1 MSAFS
6 LVTATNVF
14 KRKFWKMSDAVFN
27 ASNVV
32 WSRTNKNSD
41 FVGKDMFV
49 SNPMS
54 FSGGVGSGS
63 LPTANV
69 GKYEGSIINSK
80 KIYAVCQVER
90 EAIKASEQ
98 SEGAFVKAMAETVKK
113 TLESFMRNCSRQLFN
128 DGSGIL
134 ARGSA
139 TGAAA
144 FVVGNGSEATPYVVT
159 FTSATFFDANIEER
173 DLVQVVSSITDLLP
187 PANTVYTPGAGGSV
201 EATTLEI
208 SAVDVVNYKV
218 SLIGTSTALAALVA
232 DVAYV
237 TGTASQALNVVTGV
251 GTTFTAGMVGK
262 QILFASGE
270 AAVITAFTDTTHVTV
285 NTSKTV
291 SSGAFTIKANFLG
304 ASALVM
310 QNSYMNDITGLRGI
324 SNISATGSG
333 SIYNVPVQR
342 RWAMQTL
349 DASAAA
355 ITIDLINQEMLKIE
369 RKSGKVPN
377 LIVCGFKQYQ
387 KLLALHE
394 NQKRYNLSP
403 KDSKYAGQFSFDG
416 LQFMSTAGIVPVV
429 YDRFVHDDEIWLLN
443 DNYITITMRPGGV
456 QWFEEDGTVFLRDTG
471 SDSYSARYGGYME
484 NYTIPS
490 FHGHIKNLA
499 M

>member
-1 MSAFS
+1 MASFN
-6 LVTATNVF
+6 LQTATNVF

-27 ASNVV
+27 ASNVT
-32 WSRTNKNSD
+32 WSRLNKNSD

-49 SNPMS
+49 SNPLS

-63 LPTANV
+63 LPTPNV

-113 TLESFMRNCSRQLFN
+113 TLESFMRNMSRQLFA
-128 DGSGIL
+128 DGSGVL
-134 ARGSA
+134 AKGA
-139 TGAAA
+139 GVAAA
-144 FVVGNGSEATPYVVT
+144 ANVT
-159 FTSATFFDANIEER
+159 GLGTTASPFIITLTAATFFDANFEER
-173 DLVQVVSSITDLLP
+173 DLVQIGT
-187 PANTVYTPGAGGSV
+187 GAAADNSGAAV
-201 EATTLEI
+201 ESCFLEI
-208 SAVDVVNYKV
+208 TAVDVVNYTV
-218 SLIGTSTALAALVA
+218 SLVTVSGTPTRLLALVA
-232 DVAYV
+232 LPGEFA
-237 TGTASQALNVVTGV
+237 
-251 GTTFTAGMVGK
+251 TTD
-262 QILFASGE
+262 I
-270 AAVITAFTDTTHVTV
+270 I
-285 NTSKTV
+285 
-291 SSGAFTIKANFLG
+291 
-304 ASALVM
+304 VM
-310 QNSYMNDITGLRGI
+310 QNSYQNDITGLRGI
-324 SNISATGSG
+324 ANLSATGSG

-342 RWAMQTL
+342 RWSMQVQ

-355 ITIDLINQEMLKIE
+355 ITVDLINQEMLKIE

-387 KLLALHE
+387 KMLALQE

-484 NYTIPS
+484 NYAIPT
-490 FHGHIKNLA
+490 FHGQIKNLA
-499 M
+499 V

>member
-27 ASNVV
+27 ASNVT
-32 WSRTNKNSD
+32 WSRLNKNSD

-54 FSGGVGSGS
+54 FSGGVGSGT

-113 TLESFMRNCSRQLFN
+113 TLESFMRNMSRMFFA
-128 DGSGIL
+128 DGSAIL
-134 ARGSA
+134 GKGDGVLSVYGAGS
-139 TGAAA
+139 TS
-144 FVVGNGSEATPYVVT
+144 NPYVLSL
-159 FTSATFFDANIEER
+159 SAANFFDANLEER
-173 DLVQVVSSITDLLP
+173 DLVNVVTGLATD
-187 PANTVYTPGAGGSV
+187 NSGGAA
-201 EATTLEI
+201 EATALEI
-208 SAVDVVNYKV
+208 VAVDVARLTV
-218 SLIGTSTALAALVA
+218 SLVGTSTRLAALVA
-232 DVAYV
+232 AGTVYS
-237 TGTASQALNVVTGV
+237 TGTASQAGTTITGV
-251 GTTFTAGMVGK
+251 GTTFLVGMVGGT
-262 QILFASGE
+262 IVFANGVT
-270 AAVITAFTDTTHVTV
+270 AVITGFTSTTVLTAAVSQTV
-285 NTSKTV
+285 
-291 SSGAFTIKANFLG
+291 
-304 ASALVM
+304 ASQAYSLSYGSNKLAITDGIAM
-310 QNSYMNDITGLRGI
+310 QNSYLNDITGLRGI
-324 SNISATGSG
+324 ANLSALGLGT
-333 SIYNVPVQR
+333 IYNVAVQR
-342 RWAMQTL
+342 RWSMEVL
-349 DASAAA
+349 DAGAAA
-355 ITIDLINQEMLKIE
+355 ITVDLINQQMLKIE

-387 KLLALHE
+387 KLLALQE

-429 YDRFVHDDEIWLLN
+429 YDRFVKDDELWLLN

-471 SDSYSARYGGYME
+471 SDSYSARYGGYLE
-484 NYTIPS
+484 NYCIPT
-490 FHGHIKNLA
+490 FHGQIKNLA
-499 M
+499 L

>member
-27 ASNVV
+27 ASTVT
-32 WSRTNKNSD
+32 WSRINKNSD

-49 SNPMS
+49 SNPLS

-113 TLESFMRNCSRQLFN
+113 TLESYMRNVSRMLFA
-128 DGSGIL
+128 DGTGVL
-134 ARGSA
+134 AKGAGSS
-139 TGAAA
+139 AAA
-144 FVVGNGSEATPYVVT
+144 AVSGAGTTASPYLIT
-159 FTSATFFDANIEER
+159 LTSSTFFDANLEER
-173 DLVQVVSSITDLLP
+173 DLVQIGT
-187 PANTVYTPGAGGSV
+187 GAAADNSGAAV
-201 EATTLEI
+201 EGTFLEI
-208 SAVDVVNYKV
+208 SAVDTTNFTV
-218 SLIGTSTALAALVA
+218 SLVGTSTRLAALVA
-232 DVAYV
+232 
-237 TGTASQALNVVTGV
+237 GTAKFA
-251 GTTFTAGMVGK
+251 TTD
-262 QILFASGE
+262 
-270 AAVITAFTDTTHVTV
+270 VI
-285 NTSKTV
+285 
-291 SSGAFTIKANFLG
+291 I
-304 ASALVM
+304 M
-310 QNSYMNDITGLRGI
+310 QNSYNNDITGLRGI
-324 SNISATGSG
+324 SNQSASGSG

-342 RWAMQTL
+342 RWSMQVL

-355 ITIDLINQEMLKIE
+355 ITVDLINQEMLKIE

-387 KLLALHE
+387 KMLALHE

-429 YDRFVHDDEIWLLN
+429 YDRFVKDDELWLLN
-443 DNYITITMRPGGV
+443 DNYITCTMRPGGV

-484 NYTIPS
+484 LYVIPT

-499 M
+499 V

>member
-27 ASNVV
+27 ASTVT
-32 WSRTNKNSD
+32 WSRINKNSD

-49 SNPMS
+49 SNPLS

-113 TLESFMRNCSRQLFN
+113 TLESYMRNMSRMLFA
-128 DGSGIL
+128 DGTGVL
-134 ARGSA
+134 AKGAGAS
-139 TGAAA
+139 AAA
-144 FVVGNGSEATPYVVT
+144 AVSGAGTTGSPYLVT
-159 FTSATFFDANIEER
+159 LTASTFFDANLEER
-173 DLVQVVSSITDLLP
+173 DLIQIGT
-187 PANTVYTPGAGGSV
+187 GAAADNSGAAV
-201 EATTLEI
+201 EGTFLEI
-208 SAVDVVNYKV
+208 SAVDTTNFTV
-218 SLIGTSTALAALVA
+218 SLVGSSTRLAALVA
-232 DVAYV
+232 
-237 TGTASQALNVVTGV
+237 GTAKFA
-251 GTTFTAGMVGK
+251 TTD
-262 QILFASGE
+262 
-270 AAVITAFTDTTHVTV
+270 VI
-285 NTSKTV
+285 
-291 SSGAFTIKANFLG
+291 I
-304 ASALVM
+304 M
-310 QNSYMNDITGLRGI
+310 QNSYNNDITGLRGI
-324 SNISATGSG
+324 SNQSAAGSG

-342 RWAMQTL
+342 RWSMQVL

-355 ITIDLINQEMLKIE
+355 ITVDLINQEMLKIE

-387 KLLALHE
+387 KMLALHE

-429 YDRFVHDDEIWLLN
+429 YDRFVKDDELWLLN
-443 DNYITITMRPGGV
+443 DNYITCTMRPGGV

-484 NYTIPS
+484 LYVIPT

-499 M
+499 V

>member
-27 ASNVV
+27 ASNVT
-32 WSRTNKNSD
+32 WSRINKNSD

-49 SNPMS
+49 SNPLS

-113 TLESFMRNCSRQLFN
+113 TLESFMRNMSRMFFA
-128 DGSGIL
+128 DGSGVL
-134 ARGSA
+134 GKGAGASA
-139 TGAAA
+139 ATAVTGA
-144 FVVGNGSEATPYVVT
+144 GTTGSPYIVT
-159 FTSATFFDANIEER
+159 LTASTFFDANFEEK
-173 DLVQVVSSITDLLP
+173 DLIQIVTGLASD
-187 PANTVYTPGAGGSV
+187 NTGGAV
-201 EATTLEI
+201 EVTYLEI
-208 SAVDVVNYKV
+208 VSVDPTLFNVGLVG
-218 SLIGTSTALAALVA
+218 SSTRLAALVA
-232 DVAYV
+232 
-237 TGTASQALNVVTGV
+237 GTAKFA
-251 GTTFTAGMVGK
+251 TTDG
-262 QILFASGE
+262 I
-270 AAVITAFTDTTHVTV
+270 
-285 NTSKTV
+285 
-291 SSGAFTIKANFLG
+291 
-304 ASALVM
+304 VM
-310 QNSYMNDITGLRGI
+310 QNSYGNDITGIRGI
-324 SNISATGSG
+324 ANQSALGSG

-342 RWAMQTL
+342 RWSMQTL

-355 ITIDLINQEMLKIE
+355 ITVDLINQEMLKIE

-387 KLLALHE
+387 KLLALQE

-403 KDSKYAGQFSFDG
+403 KDSKYSGQFSFDG

-456 QWFEEDGTVFLRDTG
+456 QWFEEDGTVFLRDSG
-471 SDSYSARYGGYME
+471 SDSYSARYGGYLE
-484 NYTIPS
+484 NYVIPT
-490 FHGHIKNLA
+490 FHGQIKNLA
-499 M
+499 V

>member
-1 MSAFS
+1 
-6 LVTATNVF
+6 
-14 KRKFWKMSDAVFN
+14 
-27 ASNVV
+27 
-32 WSRTNKNSD
+32 
-41 FVGKDMFV
+41 MFV

-113 TLESFMRNCSRQLFN
+113 TLESFMRNMSRQLFA

-134 ARGSA
+134 GKGDGVLSVYGAGS
-139 TGAAA
+139 TSVPYVLSLAAA
-144 FVVGNGSEATPYVVT
+144 N
-159 FTSATFFDANIEER
+159 FFDANLEER
-173 DLVQVVSSITDLLP
+173 DLVNVVTGLSALNLS
-187 PANTVYTPGAGGSV
+187 GAA

-208 SAVDVVNYKV
+208 LAVDVNKFTV
-218 SLIGTSTALAALVA
+218 SLVGTSVRLAALVA
-232 DVAYV
+232 AGSTYN
-237 TGTASQALNVVTGV
+237 TGTASQAGTVITGA
-251 GTTFTAGMVGK
+251 GTTFLNTMPGGTIV
-262 QILFASGE
+262 FADG
-270 AAVITAFTDTTHVTV
+270 TTSV
-285 NTSKTV
+285 
-291 SSGAFTIKANFLG
+291 LG
-304 ASALVM
+304 AYTSATVIAGVTSQTVASQAYVIYYGASKLAVTDGIAM
-310 QNSYMNDITGLRGI
+310 QNSYLNDMTGLRGI
-324 SNISATGSG
+324 ATQSALGTG

-342 RWAMQTL
+342 RWSMQTY
-349 DASAAA
+349 AAGGNA
-355 ITIDLINQEMLKIE
+355 ITVDLINQEMLKIE

-387 KLLALHE
+387 KMLDLHKDL
-394 NQKRYNLSP
+394 KRYPVSP
-403 KDSKYAGQFSFDG
+403 KDSKFAAQFSFDG

-471 SDSYSARYGGYME
+471 SDSYSARYGGYLE
-484 NYTIPS
+484 NYCIPT
-490 FHGHIKNLA
+490 FQGIITGLA
-499 M
+499 V

>member
-32 WSRTNKNSD
+32 WSRLEKNTD

-49 SNPMS
+49 SNPLS

-80 KIYAVCQVER
+80 RIYATAQVER
-90 EAIKASEQ
+90 EAIKASET
-98 SEGAFVKAMAETVKK
+98 SEGAFVKAMQETVKK

-128 DGSGIL
+128 DGSGVL
-134 ARGSA
+134 GKGAGGA
-139 TGAAA
+139 TAD
-144 FVVGNGSEATPYVVT
+144 VVGNGSTATPYVVT
-159 FTSATFFDANIEER
+159 FSAATFFDANFEER
-173 DLVQVVSSITDLLP
+173 DLVQVVTGL
-187 PANTVYTPGAGGSV
+187 AAGNTGGSV
-201 EATTLEI
+201 ENTYLEI
-208 SAVDVVNYKV
+208 VAVDPAAYTV
-218 SLIGTSTALAALVA
+218 SLVGSSARLNDLVA
-232 DVAYV
+232 GA
-237 TGTASQALNVVTGV
+237 NP
-251 GTTFTAGMVGK
+251 F
-262 QILFASGE
+262 
-270 AAVITAFTDTTHVTV
+270 DTTD
-285 NTSKTV
+285 
-291 SSGAFTIKANFLG
+291 G
-304 ASALVM
+304 LVM
-310 QNSYMNDITGLRGI
+310 QNSYLNDLTGLRGI
-324 SNISATGSG
+324 SRQSQAGSG

-342 RWAMQTL
+342 RWSM
-349 DASAAA
+349 DYKNAAA
-355 ITIDLINQEMLKIE
+355 AAVSVDLINERMLQVE

-403 KDSKYAGQFSFDG
+403 KDSRYASQFSFDG

-443 DNYITITMRPGGV
+443 DNYITVCMRPGGA

-471 SDSYSARYGGYME
+471 SDSYSARYGMYGELYI
-484 NYTIPS
+484 IPT
-490 FHGHIKNLA
+490 FHSHIFNLA
-499 M
+499 V

>member
-27 ASNVV
+27 ASNVT
-32 WSRTNKNSD
+32 WSRLNKNSD

-54 FSGGVGSGS
+54 FSGGVGSGA

-80 KIYAVCQVER
+80 KIYAVCQVDR
-90 EAIKASEQ
+90 ESIKASEQ

-113 TLESFMRNCSRQLFN
+113 TLESFMRNMSRQLFA
-128 DGSGIL
+128 DGSGVL
-134 ARGSA
+134 AKGA
-139 TGAAA
+139 GAGAATA
-144 FVVGNGSEATPYVVT
+144 VTGLGTTGSPYIVT
-159 FTSATFFDANIEER
+159 LSSSTFFDANLEER
-173 DLVQVVSSITDLLP
+173 DLIQIGT
-187 PANTVYTPGAGGSV
+187 GAAADNSGAAMEG
-201 EATTLEI
+201 TFLEI
-208 SAVDVVNYKV
+208 SAVDTVLFTV
-218 SLIGTSTALAALVA
+218 SLVGTSARLAVH
-232 DVAYV
+232 
-237 TGTASQALNVVTGV
+237 V
-251 GTTFTAGMVGK
+251 GAVSKFATTD
-262 QILFASGE
+262 I
-270 AAVITAFTDTTHVTV
+270 I
-285 NTSKTV
+285 
-291 SSGAFTIKANFLG
+291 
-304 ASALVM
+304 VM
-310 QNSYMNDITGLRGI
+310 QNSYLNDITGLRGI
-324 SNISATGSG
+324 ANQSALGSG

-342 RWAMQTL
+342 RWSMDVK

-355 ITIDLINQEMLKIE
+355 VTVDLLNERMLVIE

-387 KLLALHE
+387 KMLALQE

-403 KDSKYAGQFSFDG
+403 KDSKYAAQFSFDG

-429 YDRFVHDDEIWLLN
+429 YDRFVKDDEIWLLN

-471 SDSYSARYGGYME
+471 SDTYSARYGGYME
-484 NYTIPS
+484 CYVIPT
-490 FHGHIKNLA
+490 FHGQIKNLA
-499 M
+499 V

>member
-27 ASNVV
+27 ASTVT
-32 WSRTNKNSD
+32 WSRINKNSD

-49 SNPMS
+49 SNPLS

-113 TLESFMRNCSRQLFN
+113 TLESYMRNVSRMLFA
-128 DGSGIL
+128 DGTGVL
-134 ARGSA
+134 AKGAGSS
-139 TGAAA
+139 AAA
-144 FVVGNGSEATPYVVT
+144 AVSGAGTTASPYLVT
-159 FTSATFFDANIEER
+159 LTASTFFDANLEER
-173 DLVQVVSSITDLLP
+173 DLVQIGT
-187 PANTVYTPGAGGSV
+187 GAAADNSGAAV
-201 EATTLEI
+201 ETTFLEI
-208 SAVDVVNYKV
+208 SAVDTANFTV
-218 SLIGTSTALAALVA
+218 SLVGTSTRLAALVSGSA
-232 DVAYV
+232 KFATTDV
-237 TGTASQALNVVTGV
+237 
-251 GTTFTAGMVGK
+251 
-262 QILFASGE
+262 I
-270 AAVITAFTDTTHVTV
+270 I
-285 NTSKTV
+285 
-291 SSGAFTIKANFLG
+291 
-304 ASALVM
+304 M
-310 QNSYMNDITGLRGI
+310 QNSYNNDITGLRGI
-324 SNISATGSG
+324 SNQSAAGSG

-342 RWAMQTL
+342 RWSMQVL

-355 ITIDLINQEMLKIE
+355 ITVDLINQEMLKIE

-387 KLLALHE
+387 KMLALHE

-416 LQFMSTAGIVPVV
+416 LQFMSTAGIVPIV
-429 YDRFVHDDEIWLLN
+429 YDRFVKDDEIWLLN
-443 DNYITITMRPGGV
+443 DNYITCTMRPGGV

-484 NYTIPS
+484 LYVIPT

-499 M
+499 V

>member
-32 WSRTNKNSD
+32 WSRLEKNTD

-49 SNPMS
+49 SNPLS

-80 KIYAVCQVER
+80 RIYATAQVER
-90 EAIKASEQ
+90 EAIKASET
-98 SEGAFVKAMAETVKK
+98 SEGAFVKAMQETVKK

-128 DGSGIL
+128 DGSGVL
-134 ARGSA
+134 GKGAGGA
-139 TGAAA
+139 TAD
-144 FVVGNGSEATPYVVT
+144 VVGNGSTATPYVVT
-159 FTSATFFDANIEER
+159 FSAATFFDANFEER
-173 DLVQVVSSITDLLP
+173 DLVQVVTGLAAD
-187 PANTVYTPGAGGSV
+187 NTGGSV
-201 EATTLEI
+201 ENTYLEI
-208 SAVDVVNYKV
+208 VAVDPAAYTV
-218 SLIGTSTALAALVA
+218 SLVGTSARLAALVA
-232 DVAYV
+232 
-237 TGTASQALNVVTGV
+237 GTNP
-251 GTTFTAGMVGK
+251 F
-262 QILFASGE
+262 
-270 AAVITAFTDTTHVTV
+270 DTTD
-285 NTSKTV
+285 
-291 SSGAFTIKANFLG
+291 G
-304 ASALVM
+304 LVM
-310 QNSYMNDITGLRGI
+310 QNSYLNDLTGLRGI
-324 SNISATGSG
+324 SRQSQAGSG

-342 RWAMQTL
+342 RWSM
-349 DASAAA
+349 DYKNAAA
-355 ITIDLINQEMLKIE
+355 AAVSVDLINERMLQVE

-403 KDSKYAGQFSFDG
+403 KDSRYASQFSFDG

-443 DNYITITMRPGGV
+443 DNYITVCMRPGGA

-471 SDSYSARYGGYME
+471 SDSYSARYGMYGELYI
-484 NYTIPS
+484 IPT
-490 FHGHIKNLA
+490 FHSHIFNLA
-499 M
+499 V